1 MEPFELEEE
10 QRQQVDARFTINI
23 AQPINI
29 DVETGQVIPG
39 DDHISV
45 IDKTTSDL
53 QEIVRLTVDVPAYL
67 ILDKLRFALLN
78 FMNTNIPRS
87 EIESYFRSL

>member
-1 MEPFELEEE
+1 MEPFEPEEE

-23 AQPINI
+23 SQPINI
-29 DVETGQVIPG
+29 DVEPGQVIPG
-39 DDHISV
+39 DDHITV
-45 IDKTTSDL
+45 IDRATSDL
-53 QEIVRLTVDVPAYL
+53 QEIIQLTVDVPAYL